1 LPPFHDIAGEPGT
14 GYSQAPLYNR
24 TAYFIG
30 MSSSQSSPASS
41 AAVSKAPF
49 AADQQHRR
57 WIWIVLLW
65 AVVYVPGLW
74 TPPLLDDAD
83 SVHAEAAREMLVRH
97 EWSTLYIDGIR
108 YLEKAPL
115 LYWGMAASYKVF
127 GVTDWAARLP
137 LILGTLALSLAT
149 YSLGK
154 RTLGQDAGFWAGI
167 VITIS
172 VGPYLFTRILIPD
185 MLIALWLTL
194 GLDFFLRTLDEEPPS
209 RLSCWGFAAAAAL
222 NVLTKGL
229 IGIVFPAAIAGI
241 YLILTGNVKH
251 LRRMRVVSN
260 TLVLLLIAAPW
271 HIAAAIENPPAGQA
285 RGFLWFYFVNE
296 HFLRYLGK
304 RVPHD
309 YDTVPLLVFWG
320 LLFLWLFPWSAF
332 LAQSL
337 ALVPHRWRKFRGP
350 LTRKQ
355 SACLLYAIWAA
366 VILLFF
372 SFSTRQ
378 EYYAIPALPA
388 LALLIGGWLQDEN
401 DSPAGSSL
409 RRAGRIGAAVLA
421 VIGALVFATTVFL
434 LAQSKTTAPDAD
446 LADLLKKNPSEYALA
461 FGHIFDLTPRALG
474 MFRLPLASFGIGLF
488 VGTVMNLLY
497 RRRNRALAAN
507 SALTIMMVVALFAVH
522 QGLVMFSPIL
532 SSKKLAD
539 AVEQEFRPGDV
550 IVSYGT
556 YEDASTLNFY
566 VRQPIHVVNT
576 RTEGDMYYGSLF
588 PDAPQIFDNDAS
600 FAALWKGPRRV
611 FVWVEEDHIPP
622 VIQQTGS
629 YQLARSGG
637 KLILMNRTWA
647 LPQPNSR

>member
-1 LPPFHDIAGEPGT
+1 
-14 GYSQAPLYNR
+14 
-24 TAYFIG
+24 
-30 MSSSQSSPASS
+30 M
-41 AAVSKAPF
+41 
-49 AADQQHRR
+49 
-57 WIWIVLLW
+57 LLW

-127 GVTDWAARLP
+127 GVHDWAARLP
-137 LILGTLALSLAT
+137 LILGMLWLSLAT

-154 RTLGQDAGFWAGI
+154 RAMGEQAGFWAGV
-167 VITIS
+167 VISLSI
-172 VGPYLFTRILIPD
+172 GPYLFTRILIPD
-185 MLIALWLTL
+185 MLIGLWLTV

-229 IGIVFPAAIAGI
+229 IGIVFPAVIAGI
-241 YLILTGNVKH
+241 FLLLTGKSKH
-251 LRRMRVVSN
+251 FLRMRLVSSA
-260 TLVLLLIAAPW
+260 LVFLAIAAPW
-271 HIAAAIENPPAGQA
+271 HIAAAIANPAAGQA

-304 RVPHD
+304 RIPHD

-320 LLFLWLFPWSAF
+320 LLFVWLFPWSAF
-332 LAQSL
+332 LVQSL
-337 ALVPHRWRKFRGP
+337 KAVLHRRREWRNGLDRRERAL
-350 LTRKQ
+350 
-355 SACLLYAIWAA
+355 LLCAIWAA

-378 EYYAIPALPA
+378 EYYAVPALPA
-388 LALLIGGWLQDEN
+388 LALLIGGWLQQEDESLA
-401 DSPAGSSL
+401 DSGV
-409 RRAGRIGAAVLA
+409 RRAGRIGAVAL
-421 VIGALVFATTVFL
+421 VIIGMLVFAATIFL
-434 LAQSKTTAPDAD
+434 LTQSKSTPADSD
-446 LADLLKKNPSEYALA
+446 LADLLKKNPSDYALA

-474 MFRLPLASFGIGLF
+474 LFRAPLATFGIALF
-488 VGTVMNLLY
+488 VGSVMNFFL
-497 RRRNRALAAN
+497 RRRNRATAAN
-507 SALTIMMVVALFAVH
+507 WVLAIMMVFVLFAVH

-588 PDAPQIFDNDAS
+588 PDAPKIFDDDTS
-600 FAALWKGPRRV
+600 FAALWSGPERV
-611 FVWVEEDHIPP
+611 FLWVEEDHVPAI
-622 VIQQTGS
+622 VRRSGS

-637 KLILMNRTWA
+637 KLILMNRVWTTK
-647 LPQPNSR
+647 

>member
-1 LPPFHDIAGEPGT
+1 
-14 GYSQAPLYNR
+14 
-24 TAYFIG
+24 
-30 MSSSQSSPASS
+30 MSSPVIPASTVTTREVHS
-41 AAVSKAPF
+41 HFYSS
-49 AADQQHRR
+49 RR
-57 WIWIVLLW
+57 WIWIVVLW
-65 AVVYVPGLW
+65 AIIYLPGLF

-83 SVHAEAAREMLVRH
+83 SVHAEAAREMVVRH
-97 EWSTLYIDGIR
+97 DWTTLYIDGIR

-127 GVTDWAARLP
+127 GVRDWAARLP
-137 LILGTLALSLAT
+137 LIFAELVLLLAA

-154 RTLGQDAGFWAGI
+154 RTMGERAGFWAAMVLTVSI
-167 VITIS
+167 
-172 VGPYLFTRILIPD
+172 GPYLFTRILIPD

-194 GLDFFLRTLDEEPPS
+194 GMDFFLRTLDEEPPS
-209 RLSCWGFAAAAAL
+209 KLSCWGFAAAAAL

-241 YLILTGNVKH
+241 YLILTGNLKH
-251 LRRMRVVSN
+251 LRRMRIVSS
-260 TLVLLLIAAPW
+260 TVVLLLIAAPW
-271 HIAAAIENPPAGQA
+271 HIAAAIENPAAGQS

-304 RVPHD
+304 RIPHD

-332 LAQSL
+332 LVQ
-337 ALVPHRWRKFRGP
+337 ALKQIPHRWSEIRSAM
-350 LTRKQ
+350 TRRQ
-355 SACLLYAIWAA
+355 RALLLYAIWAA

-388 LALLIGGWLQDEN
+388 LALLIGGWLQQEDA
-401 DSPAGSSL
+401 SPLHSKL
-409 RRAGRIGAAVLA
+409 RHGGRIGS
-421 VIGALVFATTVFL
+421 IALVILGTLVFVAAMFL
-434 LAQSKTTAPDAD
+434 LAQSKSTAADSD
-446 LADLLKKNPSEYALA
+446 LADLLKKNPNEYALA

-474 MFRLPLASFGIGLF
+474 LFRVPLATFGIALF
-488 VGTVMNLLY
+488 VGAVVNLLY
-497 RRRNRALAAN
+497 RRRGFPIEAN
-507 SALTIMMVVALFAVH
+507 WVLTIMMVFVLWAVH
-522 QGLVMFSPIL
+522 QGLVKFSPIL

-539 AVEQEFRPGDV
+539 AVEQEIRPGDV
-550 IVSYGT
+550 MVSYGT

-588 PDAPQIFDNDAS
+588 PDAPPIFDDDAS
-600 FAALWKGPRRV
+600 LSALWKGPRRV
-611 FVWVEEDHIPP
+611 FLWVEEDNIPGY
-622 VIQQTGS
+622 IHHAGF

-637 KLILMNRTWA
+637 KLILMNRTVA
-647 LPQPNSR
+647 GQISH

>member
-1 LPPFHDIAGEPGT
+1 
-14 GYSQAPLYNR
+14 
-24 TAYFIG
+24 
-30 MSSSQSSPASS
+30 MSSSSLSES
-41 AAVSKAPF
+41 ANAARKTNSNSTDRSK
-49 AADQQHRR
+49 R

-65 AVVYVPGLW
+65 AIVYVPGLW

-127 GVTDWAARLP
+127 GVRDWAARLP
-137 LILGTLALSLAT
+137 LILGMLWLSLAT

-154 RTLGQDAGFWAGI
+154 RALGEQAGFWAG
-167 VITIS
+167 VIMTLSI
-172 VGPYLFTRILIPD
+172 GPYLFSRILIPD
-185 MLIALWLTL
+185 MLIGLWLTV
-194 GLDFFLRTLDEEPPS
+194 GLDFFLRTLEEAPPS
-209 RLSCWGFAAAAAL
+209 RFSCWGFAAAAAL

-229 IGIVFPAAIAGI
+229 IGIVFPAAIVGI
-241 YLILTGNVKH
+241 YLLLTGNLKH
-251 LRRMRVVSN
+251 LLRMRLVSSS
-260 TLVLLLIAAPW
+260 LVFLAIAAPW
-271 HIAAAIENPPAGQA
+271 HIAAAIANPAAGQA
-285 RGFLWFYFVNE
+285 RGFLWFYFINE

-304 RVPHD
+304 RIPHD

-320 LLFLWLFPWSAF
+320 LLFVWLFPWSAF
-332 LAQSL
+332 MVQSL
-337 ALVPHRWRKFRGP
+337 KTVPHRWREWRSG
-350 LTRKQ
+350 LDRREQ
-355 SACLLYAIWAA
+355 ALLLCAIWAA

-378 EYYAIPALPA
+378 EYYAVPALPA
-388 LALLIGGWLQDEN
+388 LALLIGGWLQQEDE
-401 DSPAGSSL
+401 SPADSRL
-409 RRAGRIGAAVLA
+409 RRAGRIGAIVLA
-421 VIGALVFATTVFL
+421 IVGALAFAATIFL
-434 LAQSKTTAPDAD
+434 LAQSKSTAADSD

-474 MFRLPLASFGIGLF
+474 LFRVPLATFGIALF
-488 VGTVMNLLY
+488 VGATMNLLY
-497 RRRNRALAAN
+497 RRRNRAAAAN
-507 SALTIMMVVALFAVH
+507 WPLAVMMVFVLFAVH

-539 AVEQEFRPGDV
+539 AVQQEFRPGDV

-588 PDAPQIFDNDAS
+588 PDAPKIFDNDAS
-600 FAALWKGPRRV
+600 FAALWRGPQRV
-611 FVWVEEDHIPP
+611 FLWVEEDNVPP
-622 VIQQTGS
+622 IVRQSGS

-637 KLILMNRTWA
+637 KLILTNRA
-647 LPQPNSR
+647 GSVPDSQRQ

>member
-1 LPPFHDIAGEPGT
+1 
-14 GYSQAPLYNR
+14 
-24 TAYFIG
+24 
-30 MSSSQSSPASS
+30 MSSPAYSEKIS
-41 AAVSKAPF
+41 GDIGAACANPRSQKK
-49 AADQQHRR
+49 

-97 EWSTLYIDGIR
+97 EWSTLYIDGVR

-127 GVTDWAARLP
+127 GVHDWAARLP
-137 LILGTLALSLAT
+137 LILGLLALLLAT
-149 YSLGK
+149 YSLG
-154 RTLGQDAGFWAGI
+154 RRAFGEPAGFWGA
-167 VITIS
+167 VVLALS

-185 MLIALWLTL
+185 MLIGLWLTL
-194 GLDFFLRTLDEEPPS
+194 GLDFFLRTLDEKPPS

-229 IGIVFPAAIAGI
+229 IGIVFPAAIVGI
-241 YLILTGNVKH
+241 YLLLTGNLKH
-251 LRRMRVVSN
+251 LLRMRLVSSAVVF
-260 TLVLLLIAAPW
+260 LAIAAPW
-271 HIAAAIENPPAGQA
+271 HIAAAVDNPAAGQA

-309 YDTVPLLVFWG
+309 YDTVPLLIFWG
-320 LLFLWLFPWSAF
+320 LLFVWLFPWSA
-332 LAQSL
+332 LLVQSL
-337 ALVPHRWRKFRGP
+337 RQVPHRWREWRGA
-350 LTRKQ
+350 LNRREQ
-355 SACLLYAIWAA
+355 ALLLCAIWSA

-378 EYYAIPALPA
+378 EYYAVPAFPA
-388 LALLIGGWLQDEN
+388 LALLIGAWLQREN
-401 DSPAGSSL
+401 DSAADSPL
-409 RRAGRIGAAVLA
+409 RTGGRIGALA
-421 VIGALVFATTVFL
+421 LAIIGTIVFVAAMFL
-434 LAQSKTTAPDAD
+434 LLQSKSTPADSD
-446 LADLLKKNPSEYALA
+446 LADLLRKNPSEYALS

-474 MFRLPLASFGIGLF
+474 LFRVPLAMFAVALF
-488 VGTVMNLLY
+488 LGSLFNFFY
-497 RRRNRALAAN
+497 RRRNRAFAGNCALAV
-507 SALTIMMVVALFAVH
+507 MMVFVLLAVH

-539 AVEQEFRPGDV
+539 AVAQEFRPGDV

-588 PDAPQIFDNDAS
+588 PDAPKIFDNDAS
-600 FAALWKGPRRV
+600 FAALWSGPQRV
-611 FVWVEEDHIPP
+611 FLWVEEDHVPAL
-622 VIQQTGS
+622 VRQSGS

-637 KLILMNRTWA
+637 KLVLMNRVWTR
-647 LPQPNSR
+647 QN

>member
-1 LPPFHDIAGEPGT
+1 
-14 GYSQAPLYNR
+14 
-24 TAYFIG
+24 
-30 MSSSQSSPASS
+30 MSSPSVSEAANTAAASNRNSSH
-41 AAVSKAPF
+41 KT
-49 AADQQHRR
+49 RR

-65 AVVYVPGLW
+65 AIVYVPGLW

-127 GVTDWAARLP
+127 GVQDWVARLP
-137 LILGTLALSLAT
+137 LILGMLWLSLAT
-149 YSLGK
+149 YAFGK
-154 RTLGQDAGFWAGI
+154 RAFGEQAGLWAGVVMTLSI
-167 VITIS
+167 
-172 VGPYLFTRILIPD
+172 GPYLFSRILIPD
-185 MLIALWLTL
+185 MLIGLWLTI
-194 GLDFFLRTLDEEPPS
+194 GFDFFLRTLDEEPPS

-229 IGIVFPAAIAGI
+229 IGIVFPAAIVGI
-241 YLILTGNVKH
+241 YVLLTGNLKH
-251 LRRMRVVSN
+251 LLRMRLVSS
-260 TLVLLLIAAPW
+260 TLVLLAIAAPW
-271 HIAAAIENPPAGQA
+271 HIAAAIANPAAGQA

-304 RVPHD
+304 RIPHD

-320 LLFLWLFPWSAF
+320 LLFVWLFPWSAF
-332 LAQSL
+332 LVQSL
-337 ALVPHRWRKFRGP
+337 KGVPHRWREWRAG
-350 LTRKQ
+350 LDRRQ
-355 SACLLYAIWAA
+355 RALLLCVIWAS

-378 EYYAIPALPA
+378 EYYAVPALPA
-388 LALLIGGWLQDEN
+388 LALMIGSWLQEEN
-401 DSPAGSSL
+401 NSAADS
-409 RRAGRIGAAVLA
+409 RVRQAGRIGAIALA
-421 VIGALVFATTVFL
+421 ILGVLVFAATIFL
-434 LAQSKTTAPDAD
+434 LAQSTSTPADSD

-474 MFRLPLASFGIGLF
+474 LFRVPLATFGIALF
-488 VGTVMNLLY
+488 AGSILNFVY
-497 RRRNRALAAN
+497 RRRNRATAAN
-507 SALTIMMVVALFAVH
+507 WALAVMMVFVLFAVH

-532 SSKKLAD
+532 SSKRLAD

-588 PDAPQIFDNDAS
+588 PDAPKIFDDDAS
-600 FAALWKGPRRV
+600 FAALWRGPGRV
-611 FVWVEEDHIPP
+611 FVWVEEDHVPA
-622 VIQQTGS
+622 VVRQSGS

-637 KLILMNRTWA
+637 KLILMNRVWTTK
-647 LPQPNSR
+647 

>member
-1 LPPFHDIAGEPGT
+1 
-14 GYSQAPLYNR
+14 
-24 TAYFIG
+24 
-30 MSSSQSSPASS
+30 
-41 AAVSKAPF
+41 
-49 AADQQHRR
+49 
-57 WIWIVLLW
+57 VLLW
-65 AVVYVPGLW
+65 VIVYVPGLS

-127 GVTDWAARLP
+127 GVRDWAARLP
-137 LILGTLALSLAT
+137 LILAMLWLSLAT

-154 RTLGQDAGFWAGI
+154 RALGEQAGFWAG
-167 VITIS
+167 VIMTLSI
-172 VGPYLFTRILIPD
+172 GPYLFSRILIPD
-185 MLIALWLTL
+185 MLIGLWLTV
-194 GLDFFLRTLDEEPPS
+194 GFDFFLRTLDESPPS

-229 IGIVFPAAIAGI
+229 IGIVFPAAIVGI
-241 YLILTGNVKH
+241 FLLLTGELKH
-251 LRRMRVVSN
+251 LLRIRPVSS
-260 TLVLLLIAAPW
+260 TLVFLAIAAPW
-271 HIAAAIENPPAGQA
+271 HIAAAVANPAAGQA

-296 HFLRYLGK
+296 HFLRYLGM
-304 RVPHD
+304 RIPHD

-320 LLFLWLFPWSAF
+320 LLFVWLFPWSAF
-332 LAQSL
+332 LVQSL
-337 ALVPHRWRKFRGP
+337 KTVPDRWHEWRSGRDRRERAL
-350 LTRKQ
+350 
-355 SACLLYAIWAA
+355 LLCTIWAA

-378 EYYAIPALPA
+378 EYYAVPALPA
-388 LALLIGGWLQDEN
+388 LALLVGGWLQQEEESAT
-401 DSPAGSSL
+401 DSRL
-409 RRAGRIGAAVLA
+409 RRAGRIGAVALA
-421 VIGALVFATTVFL
+421 ILGTLAFAATIFL
-434 LAQSKTTAPDAD
+434 LAQSKSTPTGSD

-474 MFRLPLASFGIGLF
+474 LFRVPLATFGSALF
-488 VGTVMNLLY
+488 VGSMMNLSL
-497 RRRNRALAAN
+497 RRRNSAAAANWALA
-507 SALTIMMVVALFAVH
+507 IMMVFVLFAVH

-539 AVEQEFRPGDV
+539 AVGQEFRPGDV

-588 PDAPQIFDNDAS
+588 PDAPKIFDDDAS
-600 FAALWKGPRRV
+600 FAALWKGPQRV
-611 FVWVEEDHIPP
+611 FLWVEEDNVPP
-622 VIQQTGS
+622 IVRQSAS

-637 KLILMNRTWA
+637 KLILMNRA
-647 LPQPNSR
+647 AVPR